1 MFKDLATVITIISLS
16 AFFTLIGGCSSN
28 TSTSKTSSTPGSK
41 MSAKGPMPS
50 KDVEF
55 ERVTDNAPAIAKP
68 GVSDVEFERVTQA
81 APPAPPAPKSSD
93 VEFEKV
99 GGQGE
104 VEFERIEDEPEV
116 EFEKVGGEVEF
127 EKVGGEVEFEKVNT
141 GSKPDAKEVE
151 FERVKD

>member
-104 VEFERIEDEPEV
+104 VEQL
-116 EFEKVGGEVEF
+116 KVITRNDDMSIDQKDILPVRF
-127 EKVGGEVEFEKVNT
+127 VPITKVK
-141 GSKPDAKEVE
+141 
-151 FERVKD
+151 R